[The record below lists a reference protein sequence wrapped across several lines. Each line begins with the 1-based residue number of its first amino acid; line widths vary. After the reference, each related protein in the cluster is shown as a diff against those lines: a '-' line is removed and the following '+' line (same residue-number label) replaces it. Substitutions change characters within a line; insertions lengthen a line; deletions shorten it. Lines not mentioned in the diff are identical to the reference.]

1 MRELT
6 SQEIEIR
13 TQRRKAFHNF
23 VVGIK
28 PAILE
33 FAEFVGVENPQTAVD
48 QPEKFLQVLE
58 IFLKSENI
66 NAIDHEA
73 KETLHLMLMY
83 FIGQLLLHRYGG
95 IWFLNENPEAKSFL
109 RYVVGYFERANV
121 SKKIFVDIF
130 SVAEDFLAQPPER
143 SLISTI
149 KEVEEEIRL
158 QQNMEL

>member
-6 SQEIEIR
+6 PQEIEIR

-58 IFLKSENI
+58 IFLK
-66 NAIDHEA
+66 
-73 KETLHLMLMY
+73 
-83 FIGQLLLHRYGG
+83 
-95 IWFLNENPEAKSFL
+95 
-109 RYVVGYFERANV
+109 
-121 SKKIFVDIF
+121 
-130 SVAEDFLAQPPER
+130 
-143 SLISTI
+143 
-149 KEVEEEIRL
+149 
-158 QQNMEL
+158 